1 MTSAHVCQPWSFP
14 VHERYVLP
22 TQGDT
27 RIDSTS
33 GVTHLEGN
41 PLLTPILTNAGTVVY
56 SL

>member
-1 MTSAHVCQPWSFP
+1 MTSAHVCQPWSFS

-41 PLLTPILTNAGTVVY
+41 PLLTPILTNAGTVV
-56 SL
+56 